1 LGNHRVVDQV
11 ENNLLR
17 ITTTIII
24 IIIIIPINIT
34 RRTFNCIYKSKQQ

>member
-1 LGNHRVVDQV
+1 MGNLTVVDQV
-11 ENNLLR
+11 ENNSLR

-24 IIIIIPINIT
+24 IIITITINIT